1 MSYVT
6 IGMIA
11 LTAIALIFGTLFGMG
26 RGCNRSILRL
36 ILLVGCVVGAIFL
49 RQMVTDII
57 MGIDTG
63 EGTVEEMLSSML
75 NSEEQQLPQSMQ
87 KLVVAMIEI
96 IFGLVSYFLVFFV
109 LRFITWVL
117 IYPILKIFVKKEA
130 KKKRGFGA
138 FIGLVQGVVTAFAV
152 LVPLNGLAVEVN
164 KLSKVE
170 MSGKPMLAIPAE
182 VGLDEYAESV
192 PNTIYNSVGGWYYQ
206 MLTTAETEKGEK
218 ITLSGTCDVL
228 LSMADVGNSLNKVN
242 SGTETLRKA
251 GATDQEKYDALH
263 SAAQGL
269 KESAKKINKLDSDSK
284 KLLNDI
290 LIETLSGENVQKITL
305 EYINFDSAAQFFES
319 FADYV
324 KKTKINPEAVSQE
337 EVNKIVNGF
346 AGSGFLVDMFIG
358 DGMSPVATLY
368 KVETEDYLKFANAIN
383 SNTDLSIL
391 QKAALL
397 TVFGVSI

>member
-1 MSYVT
+1 
-6 IGMIA
+6 
-11 LTAIALIFGTLFGMG
+11 
-26 RGCNRSILRL
+26 
-36 ILLVGCVVGAIFL
+36 
-49 RQMVTDII
+49 
-57 MGIDTG
+57 
-63 EGTVEEMLSSML
+63 
-75 NSEEQQLPQSMQ
+75 
-87 KLVVAMIEI
+87 
-96 IFGLVSYFLVFFV
+96 
-109 LRFITWVL
+109 
-117 IYPILKIFVKKEA
+117 
-130 KKKRGFGA
+130 
-138 FIGLVQGVVTAFAV
+138 
-152 LVPLNGLAVEVN
+152 
-164 KLSKVE
+164 
-170 MSGKPMLAIPAE
+170 
-182 VGLDEYAESV
+182 
-192 PNTIYNSVGGWYYQ
+192 

-228 LSMADVGNSLNKVN
+228 LSMADVGNSLNKVKL
-242 SGTETLRKA
+242 GTETLRKA

-324 KKTKINPEAVSQE
+324 KKIKINPEAVSQE

-358 DGMSPVATLY
+358 DGMSPVATIY

-383 SNTDLSIL
+383 SNTYLSIL